1 MPEKMW
7 QSTYPR
13 NFGNLVTV
21 RSPVRP
27 QQRYTNVKKNSK
39 MNYFIYTSH
48 HQSKITQSTRM
59 VTQMQLEVILAKN
72 RIATRVL

>member
-1 MPEKMW
+1 
-7 QSTYPR
+7 
-13 NFGNLVTV
+13 
-21 RSPVRP
+21 
-27 QQRYTNVKKNSK
+27 

-48 HQSKITQSTRM
+48 HQSKITQSKRM